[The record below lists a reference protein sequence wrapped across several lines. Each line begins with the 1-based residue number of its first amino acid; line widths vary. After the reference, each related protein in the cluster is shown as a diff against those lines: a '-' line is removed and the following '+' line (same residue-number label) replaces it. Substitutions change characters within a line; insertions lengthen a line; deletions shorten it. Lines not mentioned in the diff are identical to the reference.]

1 MAISSKKFIQKLK
14 TENPNR
20 YRGFTDSEIYELGKV
35 RYPNANVETFV
46 EEPTQTVEDVDTS
59 PQYTNSFVEK
69 LDYGFDENSWNVH
82 KMAFN
87 NSMTGL
93 AYKFYTGKDRY
104 PEVVEAIENGE
115 YEPGVL
121 EQVYSGLLAF
131 AFPLDLATFGA
142 GALAGKG
149 AAVGVRKL
157 AQKGAAKKHVRYLAK
172 KKAGVDVIT
181 KANKAEVDKAIAS
194 ITNVGEQIA
203 VGGLNFGLFSG
214 ATNSLIDL
222 AEQSS
227 RIEKGEQEDF
237 DTYSA
242 IKSAMIGSAEGLL
255 LGGAT
260 GVVGSKFAKKRF
272 DLEKKIKAGE
282 KVKTIDR
289 LTFSLPSEVAVEG
302 GMFTATNL
310 AFYGAP
316 KDKDGNFD
324 VDAFASQY
332 LVNTG
337 FVGAMKAFNPILRK
351 YEEIQERSA
360 KAIDKKL
367 NEAANEPQVSIDQ
380 LKNLDGVTAKDVQQK
395 IAEAQQEAIDKI
407 LSVKELNTSLP
418 KLRERIESLPSLE
431 EITKM
436 SLDEKKK
443 YIAKNKTLVGEY
455 ETIKNA
461 LIEVID
467 INIDQLSKDN
477 KALENLIKQSGID
490 KKTAGRYVNEDLQE
504 YRNLRDKIDSLPDDY
519 SAVKYQVFKQLPKET
534 TIEGKTMGAYLKGKK
549 VVITGA
555 LERKLERPLTD
566 VEKKSTKA
574 DLTRQLFS
582 LDKEIKEGKKDV
594 VISALEDVGLA
605 VNLKAAR
612 KAAKQ
617 EIEDLKPG
625 SIQKKRAEKR
635 QNEYKKELK
644 EDDRLALA
652 QFGIKGQ
659 KEHDYAKIVQNFL
672 RWFKKPWSKAKKDD
686 IYNYF
691 NKSLLKGP
699 NKNKLSS
706 KDVSAFSIFGKFT
719 DDTWTNKNP
728 AKYISFDDANK
739 NRYLTRQGVEF
750 EIKDFKKALN
760 VTKVANKLKKVYG
773 DVASILANTIK
784 YGLRRQE
791 IYKIT
796 PNHLQKV
803 GNDYV
808 IRVAKYNPKTKKF
821 STGLKR
827 GTLGR
832 PVPIAKSLY
841 NDIIAYAKS
850 LKLKDTDVIFD
861 KKKLKT
867 KDGKALLAK
876 IGKDIFGDDYLY
888 RDSREM
894 IAGRRLSSMKV
905 TEGEGGFYLG
915 NTPGPIQ
922 KIYDIQK
929 RSLKDQIKIAKKVQA
944 AVGIIGKKAKA
955 KAKKVV
961 RKRENIDTKETIAT
975 TRYIKDIQK
984 EFNLSDDELLQ
995 LSKDR
1000 MKGTLGQYE
1009 DNVIRIVRGETSP
1022 ETILH
1027 EIVHFDEGYTRKAFE
1042 ILTNKKFKVAKD
1054 RRNIEKLRKRIKLY
1068 DKLDKITVK
1077 SKEYQKWQR
1086 RNTDKDS
1093 VEFYTDEVAVQLI
1106 SREKKGIGASFK
1118 RWLKDWK
1125 ATLATSLFGG
1135 KFATFKDVS
1144 RLLAKDLKESFS
1156 QRDKNINLEG
1166 ATRLLGGDRASAEI
1180 IRFKTKD
1187 NNSID
1192 ALRRQYNAI
1201 QDKLFDAGIIKDKRM
1216 PDERIKVTG
1225 IEDFSGDVSKETLN
1239 KWINY
1244 LNIKQADFSK
1254 ARLSA
1259 PAFVSGKDKDVW
1271 VQNYFR
1277 YHRDA
1282 ARYIDS
1288 KTENFF
1294 LKNLIGVKNGDIHNA
1309 SAKDILKLELLAKE
1323 RGVKPKN
1330 LDTVSE
1336 VALMDQ
1342 FGEVKKWGD
1351 WKTWAVTHLLPVWYA
1366 ADKMGAKK
1374 ISNKMLEHFATEQV
1388 HIGRATVAENKILGL
1403 IGSKDLNNLRL
1414 MVDKEAYADLANP
1427 KTIGPNG
1434 KPGDART
1441 ASQKAFH
1448 KKVFDSEGKVR
1459 DTNEGKAYQEARS
1472 LATFYFDSITNIA
1485 NKLLL
1490 KNKITKPQHE
1500 RFITQYNKKYVEDY
1514 FPRKVTKQFLENAN
1528 LDEKAMLKAVRNS
1541 MEKEAE
1547 KQALNSIY
1555 DKGKSHKQA
1564 LKEAKNQIEIDAI
1577 NKSLRKKVTEYIEDP
1592 AVEAAAKSS
1601 LESQISFSPEVLTN
1615 SHLKKRGIK
1624 LPEYMEFTNNDG
1636 KKVIVKTYENNYA
1649 ETMGSYARIMSK
1661 YVATAEQFPEFT
1673 SIMRELDN
1681 SSQAKVELFK
1691 FRGKNAIAAN
1701 WLTNR
1706 IKDQMG
1712 VGRKELIM
1720 YPLTDGLSQA
1730 AAVTSKVALSFPTA
1744 GLKNAIIGQVQNFA
1758 QFGFKNTIYG
1768 MTKAFNHDAKLRY
1781 AKTGQQELSTRPIE
1795 EFKTPIVGKRFSQL
1809 LDLSFAASL
1818 MKPTEG
1824 FNRITAMYAGR
1835 AQASHL
1841 LKSASKNKNLRKNI
1855 KDYWHLTDYEMDV
1868 LDLYGF
1874 DSSTLNNVKFK
1885 NNRNKVLAED
1895 ALDRAILKVD
1905 TWSSINTQGGTAS
1918 VLAPYWFNNSMT
1930 KPFLLFQRMA
1940 YAASFNTYNYVIK
1953 PSGLVPGKIKSGK
1966 TNVIP
1971 LVRFMAGSA
1980 VGGYTLMK
1988 AYDWALGVQ
1997 PPNES
2002 NSFGDRLIT
2011 YMWKAEMLG
2020 LASEVLSPF
2029 SNDGQLTTSLYPAI
2043 HKNAVLLNK
2052 NFWEFIGDKKTAGQ
2066 TFDDSMKGVYS
2077 LYNQSARLLN
2087 RKFNKYNDD
2096 YLRTKRLMKDFKKER
2111 EIEEPVIDFV
2121 STNSKYYRDFKDAFN
2136 KSSKQD
2142 AARKFLAAYMA
2153 ITDEFVKK
2161 GYTARGARKQ
2171 AKKVM
2176 KAQIKNL
2183 NPIGLSATRGDRVI
2197 SMKKDFLNYL
2207 DPTKGSTGNKKF
2219 YDMVINAEKQYQF
2232 RWREVQK
2239 EISKIIKER
2248 GLQDFTKLKH
2258 TPRKVIL

>member
-1 MAISSKKFIQKLK
+1 MMAISSKKFIQKLK

-46 EEPTQTVEDVDTS
+46 EQPTQTVEDVDTS

-121 EQVYSGLLAF
+121 EHVYSGLLAF
-131 AFPLDLATFGA
+131 AFPLDLATFGT
-142 GALAGKG
+142 GSLAGKG

-172 KKAGVDVIT
+172 KKAGIDVIT

-194 ITNVGEQIA
+194 ITNVGEKIA

-260 GVVGSKFAKKRF
+260 GALGSKFAKKRF

-289 LTFSLPSEVAVEG
+289 LKFSLPSEIAVEG
-302 GMFTATNL
+302 GMFNATNL

-316 KDKDGNFD
+316 RDKDGNFD

-332 LVNTG
+332 LINTG

-351 YEEIQERSA
+351 YEEIQVRSA
-360 KAIDKKL
+360 KAINKKL
-367 NEAANEPQVSIDQ
+367 NEEVNGPQVSLDQ
-380 LKNLDGVTAKDVQQK
+380 FKDLDGSVTVKDVQQK
-395 IAEAQQEAIDKI
+395 VAQVQQEAIDKI
-407 LSVKELNTSLP
+407 LSVKQLNTSLP
-418 KLRERIESLPSLE
+418 KLRERIESLPSVE
-431 EITKM
+431 EIANM
-436 SLDEKKK
+436 SLDQKKK
-443 YIAKNKTLVGEY
+443 LISKNKTLVSEF
-455 ETIKNA
+455 TLIRNA
-461 LIEVID
+461 LQEVID

-477 KALENLIKQSGID
+477 KALASLIKQSGID
-490 KKTAGRYVNEDLQE
+490 KETAGRYINKDVEE
-504 YRNLRDKIDSLPDDY
+504 YKKLRRILENFDDDY
-519 SAVKYQVFKQLPKET
+519 KIIKKDVKKQVELEEPT
-534 TIEGKTMGAYLKGKK
+534 VEGKTANDYNKGKK
-549 VVITGA
+549 AVIIDT
-555 LERKLERPLTD
+555 LERNLDRPLSSTEKKDTKKELIKRLFALKREKKRDAKDTFKGTLEETGLIVNIEKSKEKAKTLISKLEGD
-566 VEKKSTKA
+566 KKK
-574 DLTRQLFS
+574 
-582 LDKEIKEGKKDV
+582 I
-594 VISALEDVGLA
+594 
-605 VNLKAAR
+605 
-612 KAAKQ
+612 
-617 EIEDLKPG
+617 
-625 SIQKKRAEKR
+625 AEKR
-635 QNEYKKELK
+635 LNEFKDKIE
-644 EDDRLALA
+644 ENDRLALA
-652 QFGIKGQ
+652 EYGATGK
-659 KEHDYAKIVQNFL
+659 KETGYAKTVQSFL
-672 RWFKKPWSKAKKDD
+672 KWFKRPWSEATNEDV
-686 IYNYF
+686 YNYF
-691 NKSLLKGP
+691 NKVLLKKPG
-699 NKNKLSS
+699 KTKLAST
-706 KDVSAFSIFGKFT
+706 DVSAFAKFGQFT
-719 DDTWTNKNP
+719 RKKWTTDNP
-728 AKYISFDDANK
+728 VEKISFTEANK
-739 NRYLTRQGVEF
+739 NRLTTRPGIKF
-750 EIKDFKKALN
+750 TSKDFNKALN
-760 VTKVANKLKKVYG
+760 VTKVAKKLKKEEG
-773 DVASILANTIK
+773 VAANILTRTIK

-791 IYKIT
+791 INKLT
-796 PNHLQKV
+796 LNNLQKI
-803 GNDYV
+803 GDDYI
-808 IRVAKYNPKTKKF
+808 IRVAKYNPETKKF
-821 STGLKR
+821 TTGLKT

-832 PVPIAKSLY
+832 PVPITKSLY
-841 NDIIAYAKS
+841 NDIVAFAKS
-850 LKLKDTDVIFD
+850 KKLKNTDAIFGN
-861 KKKLKT
+861 LKT
-867 KDGKALLAK
+867 KDKKSLLSK
-876 IGKDIFGDDYLY
+876 IGKEVFGDKYLY

-894 IAGRRLSSMKV
+894 IASRRRSSRKV
-905 TEGEGGFYLG
+905 TQEEGGFYLG
-915 NTPGPIQ
+915 NTPGTVA
-922 KIYDIQK
+922 KLYDFAKSDMQE
-929 RSLKDQIKIAKKVQA
+929 QIKIAKKVQA

-955 KAKKVV
+955 KTKTKVV

-975 TRYIKDIQK
+975 TRYIKNIQK
-984 EFNLSDDELLQ
+984 DFNLSDNELLQ

-1009 DNVIRIVRGETSP
+1009 DNLIRIVRGETSP

-1027 EIVHFDEGYTRKAFE
+1027 EVVHFDEGYTRKAFQT
-1042 ILTNKKFKVAKD
+1042 LTNKKFKTAKD
-1054 RRNIEKLRKRIKLY
+1054 RRNIEKLRKRVKLY
-1068 DKLDKITVK
+1068 DMLDRLTVR

-1086 RNTDKDS
+1086 RNTNKDS
-1093 VEFYTDEVAVQLI
+1093 VEFYTDDVAVQLI

-1244 LNIKQADFSK
+1244 LNIKQADLSK
-1254 ARLSA
+1254 AKLSA

-1294 LKNLIGVKNGDIHNA
+1294 LKNLIGVKDGDIHNA
-1309 SAKDILKLELLAKE
+1309 SAKDIIKLESLAIE

-1342 FGEVKKWGD
+1342 FGEVKKWGG

-1403 IGSKDLNNLRL
+1403 IGSKDLDNLRL

-1636 KKVIVKTYENNYA
+1636 KKVIVKTYEDNYA

-1835 AQASHL
+1835 AQAGHL

-1895 ALDRAILKVD
+1895 ALDRAILKID